1 MSFLLSPLRRTAASP
16 SLSVARS
23 FSTTRPSQLARMTI
37 VGRIGADP
45 ELNESSAGR
54 QYIRYVVGTDSGPR
68 DNRTTSWFRVTS
80 FADGPQK
87 DYIMGLGK
95 G

>member
-1 MSFLLSPLRRTAASP
+1 MSFLQSTRRTPTSLNP
-16 SLSVARS
+16 SSLARA

-37 VGRIGADP
+37 VGRLGADA
-45 ELNESSAGR
+45 ELHTGSSGKEF
-54 QYIRYVVGTDSGPR
+54 IRYVVGTDSGPR

-80 FADGPQK
+80 FAKDAQK
-87 DYIMGLGK
+87 EYIMGLQK